1 MLKNN
6 TLSMVYMISLLL
18 TTSSCNQIKK
28 YEIEKEYDLKNI
40 SLSSYYDQK
49 IKDLQ
54 LKCEYYKSQSDAGSA
69 VESSL
74 CEQKSLEL
82 QIEFIDNYK
91 KLREWRRKKLVEA
104 GIDESE

>member
-1 MLKNN
+1 MA
-6 TLSMVYMISLLL
+6 YMIPLLL

-28 YEIEKEYDLKNI
+28 YEIEKEYDLKNS
-40 SLSSYYDQK
+40 SLSSYYDPK
-49 IKDLQ
+49 IKNLE
-54 LKCEYYKSQSDAGSA
+54 LECEYYKSQSDAGSA

-82 QIEFIDNYK
+82 LTEYIDNYK
-91 KLREWRRKKLVEA
+91 NLREWRRKKLVEA